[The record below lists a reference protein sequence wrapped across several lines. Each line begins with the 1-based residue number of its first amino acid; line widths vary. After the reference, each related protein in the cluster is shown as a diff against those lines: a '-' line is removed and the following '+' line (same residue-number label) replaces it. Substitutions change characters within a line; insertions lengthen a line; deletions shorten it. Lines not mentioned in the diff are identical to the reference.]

1 MMQQQETYAMTRA
14 LEARKIFVAKVYGWM
29 CFGLLLTALVAMYV
43 ASSKELILTIMH
55 TPFLFMG
62 LFIAEIGL
70 VVALSAAIN
79 RISAFAATAMFVVYA
94 ALSGVT
100 FSVILMAYTAESIAS
115 TFFITSVTF
124 GSLAIYGYITK
135 TDLTSVGNICF
146 MLLIGLIVASVVN
159 IFLRAE
165 MLYWITTYVG
175 VAIFVGLTAYDA
187 QKIKSMAPA
196 DQDDTERMQKGAII
210 GALALYLDFINL
222 FLLLLRLFG
231 RRR

>member
-1 MMQQQETYAMTRA
+1 MIQQDTYAISRA
-14 LEARKIFVAKVYGWM
+14 LEARKVFVAKVYAWM
-29 CFGLLLTALVAMYV
+29 CFGLLLTALVAMYI
-43 ASSKELILTIMH
+43 SSSRELVTAIFK
-55 TPFLFMG
+55 TPFVFMG
-62 LFIAEIGL
+62 LIIAELGL
-70 VVALSAAIN
+70 VVALTAAIN
-79 RISAFAATAMFVVYA
+79 RISAFAATAMFVLYA

-100 FSVILMAYTAESIAS
+100 LSIIFMVYTAESITS

-124 GSLAIYGYITK
+124 GSLAVYGYVTK

-159 IFLRAE
+159 IFLKAE
-165 MLYWITTYVG
+165 MLYWITTYAG

-187 QKIKSMAPA
+187 QKIKRMAPA
-196 DQDDTERMQKGAII
+196 DQNDTENMQKGAII